1 MARRGIAVVL
11 GAVVIMAGGVVA
23 LYATEQAPWEPEAS
37 QTPMP
42 LLTPTARAEP
52 GWQVADDVLGGVAES
67 DPDEAARLADALS
80 AELSKSNLDVRV
92 GAYVIDVASGDEV
105 YSLDGDK
112 AMTPAS
118 VQKILTSAAALS
130 RLGPDHVF
138 TTRVVTGNED
148 LTQLTLVG
156 GGDPMLR
163 STEAAGFTAL
173 DELAEATAEQVK
185 SAGAS
190 SVSLG
195 YDDSLFQGPSTD
207 DDWEPGYVSEGIVA
221 PVSAL
226 SVDGGRVAPGSRT
239 RAADPAAAAAATFAN
254 MLKEHGVDVRGDV
267 AKADVSADGTDI
279 AAVSSPPVA
288 EIVEYLIATSNNDVA
303 ENLGRHVASASGLA
317 ASPEDVE
324 TAVSETLADLGIDVS
339 GIDVRDGSGLSR
351 QNAVAAATIVEV
363 LSVAAADEHPEL
375 RAVLTGLPIAG
386 YTGTLA
392 ERFAAADSAVGM
404 VRAKTGTLTAG
415 GVHSLAGVAISEGGS
430 AYAFAVV
437 ANDVSPG
444 AAIAVRNALDAITST
459 LAE

>member
-1 MARRGIAVVL
+1 
-11 GAVVIMAGGVVA
+11 
-23 LYATEQAPWEPEAS
+23 
-37 QTPMP
+37 
-42 LLTPTARAEP
+42 
-52 GWQVADDVLGGVAES
+52 
-67 DPDEAARLADALS
+67 
-80 AELSKSNLDVRV
+80 
-92 GAYVIDVASGDEV
+92 
-105 YSLDGDK
+105 
-112 AMTPAS
+112 
-118 VQKILTSAAALS
+118 
-130 RLGPDHVF
+130 
-138 TTRVVTGNED
+138 
-148 LTQLTLVG
+148 
-156 GGDPMLR
+156 
-163 STEAAGFTAL
+163 
-173 DELAEATAEQVK
+173 
-185 SAGAS
+185 
-190 SVSLG
+190 
-195 YDDSLFQGPSTD
+195 
-207 DDWEPGYVSEGIVA
+207 
-221 PVSAL
+221 
-226 SVDGGRVAPGSRT
+226 
-239 RAADPAAAAAATFAN
+239 
-254 MLKEHGVDVRGDV
+254 
-267 AKADVSADGTDI
+267 
-279 AAVSSPPVA
+279 
-288 EIVEYLIATSNNDVA
+288 VEYLIATSNNDVA